1 MSSFTNFLNLF
12 KWSPVSDA
20 EEEFDVDKA
29 LNDNWDKID
38 TKLEEYIDEVD
49 GRFQEFKEDVDAEIE
64 EFERNSFATVE
75 MTNGYIGDA
84 YDPTQ
89 TYAVGDYC
97 IYNNTLYRCNTAI
110 ATAEAWNSAHWTA
123 TSIASELENRLE
135 FEIVDSW

>member
-1 MSSFTNFLNLF
+1 M
-12 KWSPVSDA
+12 
-20 EEEFDVDKA
+20 
-29 LNDNWDKID
+29 DKINFENLPSTNTPLTAERLNEMQTNID
-38 TKLEEYIDEVD
+38 TQK
-49 GRFQEFKEDVDAEIE
+49 AESTIV
-64 EFERNSFATVE
+64 S
-75 MTNGYIGDA
+75 DA

-110 ATAEAWNSAHWTA
+110 TTAEAWNSAHWTA